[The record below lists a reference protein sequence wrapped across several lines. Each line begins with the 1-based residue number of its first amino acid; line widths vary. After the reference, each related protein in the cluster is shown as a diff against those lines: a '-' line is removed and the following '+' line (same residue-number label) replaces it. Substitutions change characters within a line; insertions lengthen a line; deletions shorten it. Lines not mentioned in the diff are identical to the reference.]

1 MYEIKQGDCIE
12 LMKNLP
18 NKSLDAGD
26 YELKGDAI
34 DWQNNWHRGKVIV
47 CTVDRE
53 E

>member
-18 NKSLDAGD
+18 NKS
-26 YELKGDAI
+26 I
-34 DWQNNWHRGKVIV
+34 DMILCDLPYGTTKNNWHRGKVIV